1 MKFKAVNEFDK
12 FSFRDCQISSFRLKE
27 DCITLELEA
36 LIVLP
41 SNSQNSNYTE
51 SYAGT
56 TRLRLTAGK
65 LLSGV
70 KEGFRYFDADG
81 KLLRETPDE
90 PLDATALQ
98 ELPTRCEGA
107 FLFALTPTSPQ
118 NESPLL
124 TLAIELPPAE
134 PYDTLPTDS
143 YLLTA
148 SFEKAIFEWDY
159 YMNRVQEL

>member
-1 MKFKAVNEFDK
+1 MKFKSVNEFDQ
-12 FSFRDCQISSFRLKE
+12 FSFRDCQIGSFRVTE

-41 SNSQNSNYTE
+41 SNSQNRNYTE

-81 KLLRETPDE
+81 RLLRETPDA
-90 PLDATALQ
+90 PLDAAALQ
-98 ELPTRCEGA
+98 ELPARCEGA
-107 FLFALTPTSPQ
+107 FLFALTPAAPQ
-118 NESPLL
+118 HAPSLL

-143 YLLTA
+143 YLLTT
-148 SFEKAIFEWDY
+148 SFEKAIFEWDH